1 MIFTYRKAE
10 EADREAIYQLYCL
23 VMRGLIAEIWGWDER
38 WQENDFSAHFDAK
51 GITLAHHEQELV
63 GYSQAEV
70 RGVRLFIR
78 MIVVHPHHQRKGI
91 GRKLLESAIAAAN
104 EQSQSIE
111 LEVFKINI
119 AAMRFYKRFGFI
131 VVGEN
136 TSSYVMAT
144 Q

>member
-1 MIFTYRKAE
+1 MIYAYRKAE
-10 EADREAIYQLYCL
+10 ETDREAIYELYCL

-38 WQENDFSAHFDAK
+38 WQENDFSAHFEPK
-51 GITLAHHEQELV
+51 SITLAHHTHELV
-63 GYSQAEV
+63 GYSQVET
-70 RGVRLFIR
+70 RGVHLFIR

-91 GRKLLESAIAAAN
+91 GRKLLESAIESAK

-119 AAMRFYKRFGFI
+119 EAMRFYKRFGFI

-136 TSSYVMAT
+136 SSSYVMAT
-144 Q
+144 E